1 MKRVLGF
8 IFFLLFLA
16 SPCLATREAPP
27 PTAAPKAVAVL
38 ENSASSIGNSSIF
51 GRSFSTGS
59 PLVLV
64 VLLILM
70 FMSVAT
76 WAILFSKWL
85 YLRKLE
91 KRSSSFLRAFVDA
104 RSLKELHGRLDEHSY
119 SPLREV
125 FKMGYAELLKNSH
138 LKEQTTNFEMGVGA
152 AMDNL
157 KRNIHKT
164 KLSERRQLERFL
176 SFLAISA
183 SSCPF
188 IGLFGTVWGI
198 MSAFEGI
205 AQSGSTSLATVAPG
219 ISEALIATAF
229 GLAAAIP
236 AVIAYN
242 IASNK
247 IRGIMSTIDLFTADF
262 LNIVERFF
270 VSDRKPS
277 IDHARTGPGV

>member
-1 MKRVLGF
+1 MRAFLKSMC
-8 IFFLLFLA
+8 FLLFLA
-16 SPCLATREAPP
+16 NPCLAATREATPP
-27 PTAAPKAVAVL
+27 LTAPSLDVAT
-38 ENSASSIGNSSIF
+38 SSIETSSSLF
-51 GRSFSTGS
+51 GRSIHSGS
-59 PLVLV
+59 PIVLLVLL
-64 VLLILM
+64 VLM
-70 FMSVAT
+70 MMSVAT
-76 WAILFSKWL
+76 WAILFAKWV

-91 KRSSSFLRAFVDA
+91 RRSANFLHSFTES
-104 RSLKELHGRLDEHSY
+104 RSLKELNSRLDEHSY
-119 SPLREV
+119 SPIREV

-138 LKEQTTNFEMGVGA
+138 LKEQSSQMDLAVGA

-247 IRGIMSTIDLFTADF
+247 IRGIMSYIDLFTADF

-270 VSDRKPS
+270 VSDRKT
-277 IDHARTGPGV
+277 TGHESGRSPGV

>member
-1 MKRVLGF
+1 MKKFLGS

-16 SPCLATREAPP
+16 SPCLATREAPQ
-27 PTAAPKAVAVL
+27 TAA
-38 ENSASSIGNSSIF
+38 ASTPVVETSLPNLDTTSL
-51 GRSFSTGS
+51 GRSLHSGGPIVMF
-59 PLVLV
+59 VLV
-64 VLLILM
+64 VLML
-70 FMSVAT
+70 MSVAT
-76 WAILFSKWL
+76 WAILFSKWI

-91 KRSSSFLRAFVDA
+91 KRSTAFLRTFVES
-104 RSLKELHGRLDEHSY
+104 RSLKDLNNRLNDYAS
-119 SPLREV
+119 SPLKEV
-125 FKMGYAELLKNSH
+125 FKTAYAELLKNSH
-138 LKEQTTNFEMGVGA
+138 LKEQVTLPEIAIGA

-157 KRNIHKT
+157 KRTIHKT
-164 KLSERRQLERFL
+164 KLNERRQMERFL

-247 IRGIMSTIDLFTADF
+247 IRGIMGTIDIFSADF
-262 LNIVERFF
+262 LNITERFF
-270 VSDRKPS
+270 VSDRKQS
-277 IDHARTGPGV
+277 THAEQGRATPGV